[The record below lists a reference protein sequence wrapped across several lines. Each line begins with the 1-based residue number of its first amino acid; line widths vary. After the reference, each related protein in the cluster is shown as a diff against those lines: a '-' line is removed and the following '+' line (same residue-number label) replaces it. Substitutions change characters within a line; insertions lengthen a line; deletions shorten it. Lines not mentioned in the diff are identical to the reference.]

1 MENFFERA
9 GPMAIGTRL
18 RLLSERLAKDAAQV
32 YRHYGLDFEVRWF
45 PVLYALMENDGQ
57 SVGELTASTGQ
68 SQVSVS
74 QIIKAMAAHNLVQ
87 LKPSAADGRK
97 TVVRLTAAA
106 RARLPALRQQIDDV
120 GAVMGNI
127 LGATQHDL
135 WRALDEF
142 EAQLDRKSFVDRV
155 RDRQAPAAAPKS
167 GPESGPEPAPSPPPA
182 TDPVP
187 GKVVIVPYRFEHKAA
202 FRDINLAWIEAHF
215 AVEPE
220 DRHQLDHPQHILDAG
235 GAIFIALMDGEP
247 VGTTAL
253 VRTETGAFEL
263 AKMAVSPTT
272 QGHGVGRRLGEAAI
286 AEARRRRAK
295 EIYLES
301 NRKLEAAIAL
311 YRKLGFVEVDR
322 GASPYARCDIQMA
335 LALD

>member
-1 MENFFERA
+1 MENFFDRA

-18 RLLSERLAKDAAQV
+18 RLLSERLARDATQV

-45 PVLYALMENDGQ
+45 PVLYALMESDGQ
-57 SVGELTASTGQ
+57 SVSELTASTGQ

-87 LKPSAADGRK
+87 LKPSAVDGRK

-106 RARLPALRQQIDDV
+106 RVRLPALRQQIDDV
-120 GAVMGNI
+120 GAVMAGI
-127 LGATQHDL
+127 LGATPHDL
-135 WRALDEF
+135 WQALDQF
-142 EAQLDRKSFVDRV
+142 EAQLDEKSFIDRV
-155 RDRQAPAAAPKS
+155 RGLQA
-167 GPESGPEPAPSPPPA
+167 PEPAPDPA
-182 TDPVP
+182 P

-202 FRDINLAWIEAHF
+202 FRDINLEWIETHF

-220 DRHQLDHPQHILDAG
+220 DRHQLDHPQDILDAG

-253 VRTETGAFEL
+253 VRTESGSFEL
-263 AKMAVSPTT
+263 AKMAVRPQTR
-272 QGHGVGRRLGEAAI
+272 GHGVGRRLGEAAI

-295 EIYLES
+295 EVYLES
-301 NRKLEAAIAL
+301 NRKLDAAITL

-335 LALD
+335 LNLD